1 MYVVGDRTRK
11 GHADHVGDLVQ
22 PVGVPGH
29 FVLAVGARL
38 EHTDLDQVAAGETVR
53 DVRRAGLSSDGP
65 VAVAEDVCE
74 GFSGGGRGVDLSV
87 PEPSHSDLR
96 ALVERVRR
104 SLLEA
109 EVNLG
114 LLEMQASV

>member
-1 MYVVGDRTRK
+1 M
-11 GHADHVGDLVQ
+11 Q

-38 EHTDLDQVAAGETVR
+38 EHTDLDQVAAGETAR
-53 DVRRAGLSSDGP
+53 DERRVGLSSDGP
-65 VAVAEDVCE
+65 VAVAEEGE
-74 GFSGGGRGVDLSV
+74 GFSGGSRGVDLSV
-87 PEPSHSDLR
+87 PETSHSDLR